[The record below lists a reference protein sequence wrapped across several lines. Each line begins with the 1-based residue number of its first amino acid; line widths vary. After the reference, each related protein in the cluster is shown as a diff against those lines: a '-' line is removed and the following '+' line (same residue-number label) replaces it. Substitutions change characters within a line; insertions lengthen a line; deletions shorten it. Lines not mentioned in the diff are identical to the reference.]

1 MIVGI
6 DLGTTNSFV
15 AFMDGDRPEII
26 PNKGGKRLTPSIVGL
41 DKAGSIHVGDT
52 ARNQLV
58 SMPERTVAEVKRLMG
73 SDAKVALGDR
83 TYSPQEISGFVLKSL
98 KDDAER
104 YLEKTIEE
112 AVITVP
118 AYFTDAQRQA
128 TKDAGELAGFRV
140 DRILNEPTAAALAYG
155 LDHLDKEQFVLVY
168 DLGGGTFDVSVLEM
182 FEGVLDVKASAGN
195 NQLGGGDFDR
205 LIADFLAAQ
214 FEKEHGLDLRKD
226 PKARM
231 RLKTAAE
238 QAKIELSSTTT
249 TQVMLPF
256 IAVKGSDPL
265 SLELELTRAKL
276 EELLGDLIRSTVEPI
291 NVALKDAKLDKSAIT
306 DVVLVGG
313 SSRIPMVQGI
323 LLDLFKKEPRR
334 GVHPDEAIA
343 LGAAVQA
350 GLKQGT
356 ISADR
361 GIMITDVCP
370 YTMGV
375 EVSAQAGRELI
386 KGLFSPIIPRNS
398 TVPVS
403 RTETYLTTADN
414 QRVVDIKVYQGNDR
428 LVKNNTFLDAYS
440 VEGIPPAPAGSE
452 KVAITFTYDIN
463 GILHVKTKIV
473 STGKEATLKVEKTG
487 SRMNDDQREAAKERL
502 EKEWGGSGGMGAAQP
517 SLAAKPSSPS
527 APAST
532 GPAPT
537 SAMLTAA
544 KAKLGSVSGENKER
558 LAELVSRLEAA
569 LSKKDAAEVARL
581 DAQLT
586 DLLFDLE
593 G

>member
-6 DLGTTNSFV
+6 DLGTTNSLV

-41 DKAGSIHVGDT
+41 DKNGLVHVGDT

-58 SMPERTVAEVKRLMG
+58 SMPDRTVAEVKRLMG
-73 SDAKVALGDR
+73 SDAKVTLGDR
-83 TYSPQEISGFVLKSL
+83 QYTPQEISGFVLKSL

-104 YLEKTIEE
+104 YLERAIEE

-128 TKDAGELAGFRV
+128 TKDAGELAGFKV

-205 LIADFLAAQ
+205 LIAEWLAAE
-214 FEKEHGLDLRKD
+214 FEKEHGIDLRKD

-238 QAKIELSSTTT
+238 QAKIELSATTST
-249 TQVMLPF
+249 QIMLPF

-265 SLELELTRAKL
+265 SLEMEMSRGKL

-291 NVALKDAKLDKSAIT
+291 NVALKDARLDKSAIT

-313 SSRIPMVQGI
+313 SSRIPMVQG
-323 LLDLFKKEPRR
+323 LLQELFKKEPRR
-334 GVHPDEAIA
+334 GVHPDEAVA

-370 YTMGV
+370 YTLGV

-428 LVKNNTFLDAYS
+428 LVKNNTFLDSYS
-440 VEGIPPAPAGSE
+440 VEGIPPAAAGSE

-473 STGKEATLKVEKTG
+473 STGKEAVLKVEKTG

-502 EKEWGGSGGMGAAQP
+502 DKEWGGGGMGAAQP
-517 SLAAKPSSPS
+517 QVADRPSSPP
-527 APAST
+527 APAPPS
-532 GPAPT
+532 GAAP
-537 SAMLTAA
+537 SAALLAAA
-544 KAKLGSVSGENKER
+544 KAKLAAVSGENKER
-558 LAELVSRLEAA
+558 LQDIVGRLEAA
-569 LSKKDAAEVARL
+569 MAKGDGAEVNRL
-581 DAQLT
+581 DTQLT

>member
-1 MIVGI
+1 M
-6 DLGTTNSFV
+6 
-15 AFMDGDRPEII
+15 
-26 PNKGGKRLTPSIVGL
+26 
-41 DKAGSIHVGDT
+41 
-52 ARNQLV
+52 
-58 SMPERTVAEVKRLMG
+58 
-73 SDAKVALGDR
+73 
-83 TYSPQEISGFVLKSL
+83 
-98 KDDAER
+98 
-104 YLEKTIEE
+104 
-112 AVITVP
+112 
-118 AYFTDAQRQA
+118 
-128 TKDAGELAGFRV
+128 
-140 DRILNEPTAAALAYG
+140 
-155 LDHLDKEQFVLVY
+155 
-168 DLGGGTFDVSVLEM
+168 
-182 FEGVLDVKASAGN
+182 
-195 NQLGGGDFDR
+195 
-205 LIADFLAAQ
+205 
-214 FEKEHGLDLRKD
+214 
-226 PKARM
+226 
-231 RLKTAAE
+231 
-238 QAKIELSSTTT
+238 
-249 TQVMLPF
+249 
-256 IAVKGSDPL
+256 
-265 SLELELTRAKL
+265 
-276 EELLGDLIRSTVEPI
+276 
-291 NVALKDAKLDKSAIT
+291 
-306 DVVLVGG
+306 VLVGG

-323 LLDLFKKEPRR
+323 LFDLFKKEPRR

-398 TVPVS
+398 TAPVS

-414 QRVVDIKVYQGNDR
+414 QRVVDIKVFQGNDR

-440 VEGIPPAPAGSE
+440 VEGIPPGPAGSE

-463 GILHVKTKIV
+463 GILHVKTKVV

-502 EKEWGGSGGMGAAQP
+502 DKEWGGSGGMGVAPP
-517 SLAAKPSSPS
+517 SLAAKPSAPG

-532 GPAPT
+532 AAPAGPAPS

-544 KAKLGSVSGENKER
+544 KAKLGTVSGENKER
-558 LAELVSRLEAA
+558 LSELVSRLEDA
-569 LSKKDAAEVARL
+569 LKRGDAAEVNRL

-593 G
+593 S

>member
-6 DLGTTNSFV
+6 DLGTTTSLV
-15 AFMDGDRPEII
+15 AFMDGERPEII

-41 DKAGSIHVGDT
+41 DKGGQVHVGDT

-73 SDAKVALGDR
+73 TDAKVALGDR
-83 TYSPQEISGFVLKSL
+83 SYTPQEISGFVLKSL

-104 YLEKTIEE
+104 YLEKAIEE

-128 TKDAGELAGFRV
+128 TKDAGELAGFKV

-155 LDHLDKEQFVLVY
+155 LDHLDKEQHVLVF

-195 NQLGGGDFDR
+195 NHLGGGDFDR
-205 LIADFLAAQ
+205 LLADWLAAE
-214 FEKEHGLDLRKD
+214 FEKAHGVDLRKD
-226 PKARM
+226 PRAKM

-238 QAKIELSSTTT
+238 QAKIELSSTTS
-249 TQVMLPF
+249 TQIMLPF
-256 IAVKGSDPL
+256 IAVKGAEPL
-265 SLELELTRAKL
+265 SLELELSRGKL

-291 NVALKDAKLDKSAIT
+291 NTALKDAKLDKSAIT

-313 SSRIPMVQGI
+313 SSRIPMVQVI
-323 LLDLFKKEPRR
+323 LFDLFKKEPRH
-334 GVHPDEAIA
+334 GVHPDEAVA

-370 YTMGV
+370 YTLGV

-403 RTETYLTTADN
+403 RTETYLTTSDN

-428 LVKNNTFLDAYS
+428 LVKNNTFLDAYT
-440 VEGIPPAPAGSE
+440 VEGIPPAAAGNE

-463 GILHVKTKIV
+463 GILHVKTKVV
-473 STGKEATLKVEKTG
+473 STGKEAALKVEKTG
-487 SRMNDDQREAAKERL
+487 SRMNDDQREEAKERL
-502 EKEWGGSGGMGAAQP
+502 EKEWGGSSGMGAAQP
-517 SLAAKPSSPS
+517 SVAAKPS
-527 APAST
+527 APA
-532 GPAPT
+532 GPSSAGAPT

-544 KAKLGSVSGENKER
+544 KAKLVSVSGDNKER
-558 LAELVSRLEAA
+558 LGELVSRLQDA
-569 LSKKDAAEVARL
+569 LAKKDSAEVARL

-593 G
+593 S